1 MDLGTLGNFLLG
13 LASVC
18 AVASIVAFAA
28 AGKEG
33 EMARK
38 VGHLLTFGV
47 VGFTTLAIVLLATA
61 FLSENWSL
69 MYVVMNHP
77 TTTGAWAW
85 VYRLSGVWAGREGSL
100 LFWEWVLSI
109 YAAFIARKFLKS
121 DSTLGSTGL
130 AIINFVQLFFL
141 AALFIKS
148 NNPFVLTPAEY
159 IDATTGALLTS
170 SAMNPLLQTWAM
182 VLHPPTLFIGYAGLT
197 VPFAFALAALIT
209 GDTSKNW
216 VVLSDRIT
224 VFSWLLLG
232 VGIGLGSVWAYY
244 ELAFGGYWA
253 WDPVE
258 NASLLPWLTGVG
270 LLHSMTVYRRRDSFR
285 GWAFMMA
292 AVTFVFVLL
301 GTFITR
307 SGIVQSVHAFQE
319 DPLSFWLFL
328 IMMVGSLAVMAIGV
342 IMRRNQV
349 RGDGDGFERVLSKEG
364 SYYFNNVIMLISGV
378 LVAYLTLAPAL
389 PSWLPLGGQSIKA
402 PAFDSLAR
410 PLGIFYI
417 LVMTVCPIL
426 AWGGGDMKK
435 LWERAK
441 MPVILGSVFA
451 ALFVG
456 AYFRFMLP
464 FYSPDSSSA
473 SWWHHTI
480 AIAGVITAGYA
491 IALPLWLFIDGAR
504 KRAAA
509 TGTSVGSALGW
520 LFTRA
525 RTQSGGYLTH
535 MGMGVILIGLVGSTM
550 FVTTHNATI
559 PQTPGGSFEANGY
572 TFSFVELAQTQEN
585 VPEGGTEGDTVY
597 TLKTDVSKSGKRVA
611 TVGPEL
617 RFPQQLAQQ
626 NQSTQHV
633 SIIHEPFK
641 DVFVSFSGIDSAQN
655 ANLTIKFFPM
665 QSWVWAGFLLTI
677 IGSAIAAWPKTT
689 RLAA

>member
-1 MDLGTLGNFLLG
+1 MDLGTLGNLLLG

-28 AGKEG
+28 AGKDG
-33 EMARK
+33 ANARRI
-38 VGHLLTFGV
+38 GHLLTFGV
-47 VGFTTLAIVLLATA
+47 FGFTSLAILLLASS

-69 MYVVMNHP
+69 QYVVFNHP
-77 TTTGAWAW
+77 TTTGPWAW
-85 VYRLSGVWAGREGSL
+85 LYRLSGVWAGREGSL
-100 LFWEWVLSI
+100 LFWEWVLAI
-109 YAAFIARKFLKS
+109 YAAFIAGKFLKS
-121 DSTLGSTGL
+121 DSRLGSTGL
-130 AIINFVQLFFL
+130 AIVNFVQLFFL
-141 AALFIKS
+141 AALFIQQ
-148 NNPFVLTPAEY
+148 NNPFILTPAEY
-159 IDATTGALLTS
+159 LDPTTGALLTS
-170 SAMNPLLQTWAM
+170 AAMNPLLQTWAM

-209 GDTSKNW
+209 GDTSKTW
-216 VVLSDRIT
+216 IVLSDRIA

-270 LLHSMTVYRRRDSFR
+270 LLHSMTVYRRRDGFKA
-285 GWAFMMA
+285 WAFMMA

-328 IMMVGSLAVMAIGV
+328 IMMIGSLAAMGAGV
-342 IMRRNQV
+342 AMRRKDLV
-349 RGDGDGFERVLSKEG
+349 SEADGFERIFSKEG

-378 LVAYLTLAPAL
+378 LVAYLTLASSL

-402 PAFDSLAR
+402 PAYDALAR

-435 LWERAK
+435 LWEKAK
-441 MPVILGSVFA
+441 MPVILGSALA
-451 ALFVG
+451 ALFV
-456 AYFRFMLP
+456 AFYVVFMLP
-464 FYSPDSSSA
+464 FYTADSSTPT
-473 SWWHHTI
+473 WWHHFI
-480 AIAGVITAGYA
+480 AIVGVLTAGYA

-509 TGTSVGSALGW
+509 TGASFLSGLGW
-520 LFTRA
+520 IFTKT

-535 MGMGVILIGLVGSTM
+535 LGMGIILIGLVGSTM
-550 FVTTHNATI
+550 FVSTFQAVI
-559 PQTPGGSFEANGY
+559 PQEVGASYEAKGY
-572 TFSFVELAQTQEN
+572 TFTYVSLDETQEN

-597 TLKTDVSKSGKRVA
+597 TLNMDVTKDGKK
-611 TVGPEL
+611 VGTAQPQMA
-617 RFPQQLAQQ
+617 FPQQLAQQ
-626 NQSTQHV
+626 GQSTQHV
-633 SIIHEPFK
+633 DIMFEPFK
-641 DVFVSFSGIDSAQN
+641 DVFLSFSGVDAAEN
-655 ANLTIKFFPM
+655 VNLTIKYFPM
-665 QSWVWAGFLLTI
+665 QWWVWIGFMVLI
-677 IGSAIAAWPKTT
+677 VGSGIAAWPKKQ
-689 RLAA
+689 RVA